1 MLGGS
6 SGSLEG
12 GLGEGRARRGES
24 VIVVK
29 KIDVHVH
36 HFWGLGISGQPGQN
50 KRLASV
56 NRRFK
61 GCLVGVRE
69 GQKRPF

>member
-1 MLGGS
+1 MFGGG

-12 GLGEGRARRGES
+12 GLGEGRARRKEP

-36 HFWGLGISGQPGQN
+36 HF
-50 KRLASV
+50 
-56 NRRFK
+56 
-61 GCLVGVRE
+61 
-69 GQKRPF
+69 

>member
-1 MLGGS
+1 MLGGG

-12 GLGEGRARRGES
+12 GLGEGRARRKEP

-36 HFWGLGISGQPGQN
+36 HF
-50 KRLASV
+50 
-56 NRRFK
+56 
-61 GCLVGVRE
+61 
-69 GQKRPF
+69 

>member
-1 MLGGS
+1 MGPRKGVP
-6 SGSLEG
+6 
-12 GLGEGRARRGES
+12 GEGRARRGEP

-50 KRLASV
+50 KRPASE

-61 GCLVGVRE
+61 GCPTGVWD

>member
-1 MLGGS
+1 MGPWKPVS
-6 SGSLEG
+6 
-12 GLGEGRARRGES
+12 GEGRARRREP

-36 HFWGLGISGQPGQN
+36 AIGSLGINGQTGQN
-50 KRLASV
+50 ERSQTV

-61 GCLVGVRE
+61 GCPVCVRE
-69 GQKRPF
+69 GQKRAF